1 MKKKFRIIFRCLFLL
16 FLVLGTVYIL
26 VRRPSDTVQ
35 TATGPIFG
43 TTYHIT
49 YTYAEPI
56 DTFIVREMQAVD
68 HSLSMFNPQS
78 TTSRL
83 NRGETDRTDGL
94 VEEMWQLSE
103 HIASATDGAFDP
115 TVAPLVNAWGFGF
128 KHNALPDSADV
139 DSLLRL
145 VGHDK
150 VKLSGG
156 RLTKKAEGL
165 MLDFSAVAKGY
176 GVDRVARLLDSRG
189 VKHYMVEIGGEVVV
203 KGGHPEGRP
212 WKVGV
217 TTPEDGGN
225 GSVQCMFEL
234 TDGAMATSGN
244 YLRHYERNGRRYAHT
259 IDPRT
264 GYPVQHEVLS
274 ATVFA
279 PDCATADAYA
289 TAFMVLG
296 LEKAKAVL
304 ARHKELKA
312 YLICS
317 APNGQYRI
325 WHSPDLK
332 PLKP

>member
-1 MKKKFRIIFRCLFLL
+1 MKKKFRIAFRILFLL
-16 FLVLGTVYIL
+16 FLVLGAIYIL
-26 VRRPSDTVQ
+26 VVKPSDRVQ

-78 TTSRL
+78 TTSRI
-83 NRGETDRTDGL
+83 NRGETDQTDGL
-94 VEEMWQLSE
+94 VDEMWLLSE
-103 HIASATDGAFDP
+103 RIAADTDGAFDP

-128 KHNALPDSADV
+128 KHNALPDSAGV
-139 DSLLRL
+139 DSLLQL

-150 VKLSGG
+150 VKISHGHIAKQ
-156 RLTKKAEGL
+156 TPGL

-203 KGGHPEGRP
+203 KGGHPANRP

-217 TTPEDGGN
+217 TTPDEGGT
-225 GSVQCMFEL
+225 GTVQCMFEL
-234 TDGAMATSGN
+234 NDGAMATSGN
-244 YLRHYERNGRRYAHT
+244 YLRFYERDGRRYAHT

-264 GYPVQHEVLS
+264 GFPVQHEVLS

-279 PDCATADAYA
+279 PNCATADAYA

-304 ARHKELKA
+304 SRHKDLKA

-317 APNGQYRI
+317 APDGKYRV